1 MDEPLDESIQPA
13 SFFGTRPDL
22 NYCAVCGSSLEDR
35 HAFGRERRY
44 CPHCQRTVFHE
55 HKVAAAVLI
64 TRDDVTQ
71 DDVSQDDVTQ
81 DYGSV
86 LLVQRARPPY
96 RGRWSLPAGFVDVD
110 EAPAAAAARE
120 CLEETGLHVKI
131 THLLEVIGGQRQTG
145 GADIVIIYRGVRT
158 GGDLAAGDDARDA
171 RFFPLNQLPTLAFT
185 STVRTL
191 ARWRRQRNGES
202 V

>member
-1 MDEPLDESIQPA
+1 MDEPLNEPIQPA
-13 SFFGTRPDL
+13 SFFETRPDL
-22 NYCAVCGSSLEDR
+22 NYCAVCGASLEDR

-44 CPHCQRTVFHE
+44 CPHCQRTVFYE

-64 TRDDVTQ
+64 TQND
-71 DDVSQDDVTQ
+71 
-81 DYGSV
+81 GSV

-96 RGRWSLPAGFVDVD
+96 QGRWSLPAGFVDVD

-120 CLEETGLHVKI
+120 CLEETGLNVEI
-131 THLLEVIGGQRQTG
+131 THLIEVIGGQRQTG
-145 GADIVIIYRGVRT
+145 GADIVIVYRGVRT
-158 GGDLAAGDDARDA
+158 GGNLAAGDDACDA

-191 ARWRRQRNGES
+191 AQWRRQRNGES